1 MTGPPTRLLARGERT
16 GARQPSRRL
25 CAGASA
31 VLAFLSVL
39 AGVGLLAG
47 CGNTLQDRPIPHN
60 ALESLIVAPYPVY
73 WAGRSFHGLRIT
85 EAAHDPSCAFDVHYG
100 DCVVGG
106 QSTCVP
112 PLRIVSSPDNSFI
125 PGGSTPQRTT
135 RVRGVDAVVA
145 QRGTTIEIPTGGVVV
160 GIFADSAVLA
170 SAAAQTVVAINEP
183 GAPGE
188 ALPARLP
195 DTGFGS
201 TPLPSQVPSPLRALR

>member
-1 MTGPPTRLLARGERT
+1 RGERT

-60 ALESLIVAPYPVY
+60 MLESLIVAPYPVY
-73 WAGRSFHGLRIT
+73 WAGRSFHGLAIT
-85 EAAHDPSCAFDVHYG
+85 EAAHDPGGAFDVRYG

-106 QSTCVP
+106 QSACVR
-112 PLRIVSSPDNSFI
+112 PLRIVSSPDNSFVA
-125 PGGSTPQRTT
+125 GASTPRRTA
-135 RVRGVDAVVA
+135 RVRGVEAVVA
-145 QRGTTIEIPTGGVVV
+145 ERGTTIEIPTGRVVV
-160 GIFADSAVLA
+160 GIYADSAELA
-170 SAAAQTVVAINEP
+170 SAAAQTIVAINEV
-183 GAPGE
+183 GAPGG
-188 ALPARLP
+188 ALPARRP

-201 TPLPSQVPSPLRALR
+201 T